1 MQELEGGRGGVR
13 FSVLYDI
20 ARAHKLI
27 SVDEKGWGLQA
38 FRLLGDKSGD
48 VFMHTRGTFDTDVV
62 LRF

>member
-1 MQELEGGRGGVR
+1 MR